1 MEKPLRVA
9 KKGALQNRK
18 ALDMTKRLNLALPSR
33 SVERLERLKGMTEA
47 GSITEV
53 VKDALKTYDSLVN
66 HLKDGSTF
74 EVIKPDGSR
83 VSVEFVV

>member
-1 MEKPLRVA
+1 
-9 KKGALQNRK
+9 
-18 ALDMTKRLNLALPSR
+18 LALPSG

-53 VKDALKTYDSLVN
+53 VKDALKTYDSLVT
-66 HLKDGSTF
+66 HLKDGATF
-74 EVIKPDGSR
+74 EVIKRDGSR